1 MRVLFCHGKE
11 GNPDG
16 TKALAIKQE
25 FKNST
30 VVAPRLTNSY
40 CENDFNKDLVVVE
53 ALGKGADVLVGSSRG
68 GALVCQADAD
78 TPKIL
83 IAPAWK
89 KFSVLPM
96 LTENDVILHSKHDDL
111 VPFEDSVRLA
121 KLFGCKLI
129 ECGNDHR
136 MSDPKTLELIKE
148 TIKEVTN
155 G

>member
-11 GNPDG
+11 GNPGG
-16 TKALAIKQE
+16 TKAIAIKEE
-25 FKNST
+25 FSGST
-30 VVAPRLTNSY
+30 VVTPKLTNSY
-40 CENDFNKDLVVVE
+40 CEKDFIQDLAVVE

-68 GALVCQADAD
+68 GALVCQADTD
-78 TPKIL
+78 VRKIM

-96 LTENDVILHSKHDDL
+96 LTKEDIILHSKYDCL
-111 VPFEDSVRLA
+111 VPYEDSVRLA
-121 KLFGCKLI
+121 ELYGCRLI

>member
-1 MRVLFCHGKE
+1 MRVVFCHGKE

-16 TKALAIKQE
+16 TKALAIKEE

-30 VVAPRLTNSY
+30 VVAPKLTNSY
-40 CENDFNKDLVVVE
+40 CETDFVRDLVVVE
-53 ALGKGADVLVGSSRG
+53 ALTNGADVLVGSSRG
-68 GALVCQADAD
+68 GALVCQAATDV
-78 TPKIL
+78 PKIM

-111 VPFEDSVRLA
+111 VPFEDSERLA

-136 MSDPKTLELIKE
+136 MSDPDTLALIKE
-148 TIKEVTN
+148 TIKEIAN